1 MRTLRATFGRAT
13 AVLRALSA
21 GGWSGVNS
29 QPPWCCWGVMFGI
42 AAPEPH
48 PRHANAYGRYL
59 NMGPWAF
66 PSMQALRPGPF
77 RTGMWI

>member
-13 AVLRALSA
+13 AVLRALPA

-48 PRHANAYGRYL
+48 QGSGLRRRVGNAKKSVG
-59 NMGPWAF
+59 F
-66 PSMQALRPGPF
+66 
-77 RTGMWI
+77 